1 MLACVDCFV
10 LSTPWKGPWGLSD
23 DSSKEMRAV
32 MSANVM
38 QRHQYF
44 NLAKTGNECEIQM
57 FWENKSWASNTPSR
71 LVDFSCLYMALQASS
86 KCSLFAGLHIFNSS
100 SQS

>member
-1 MLACVDCFV
+1 
-10 LSTPWKGPWGLSD
+10 
-23 DSSKEMRAV
+23 

-38 QRHQYF
+38 QYVISILTWLKLEMSF
-44 NLAKTGNECEIQM
+44 EIQT
-57 FWENKSWASNTPSR
+57 FRENKSWASNTPSR